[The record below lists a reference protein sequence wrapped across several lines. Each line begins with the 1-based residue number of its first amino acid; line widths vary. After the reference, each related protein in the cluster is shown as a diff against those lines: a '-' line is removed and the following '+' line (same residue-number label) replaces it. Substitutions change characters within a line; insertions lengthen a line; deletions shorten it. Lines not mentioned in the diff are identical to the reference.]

1 MKNDKNDKKTVPL
14 MEKWEKMSTHR
25 LLERYGMSELGMAL
39 SNSLKEER
47 YPVPTPPFPSS
58 FILYLFNSAII
69 YLLYLIS

>member
-47 YPVPTPPFPSS
+47 YPVPTPPFLFYSLS
-58 FILYLFNSAII
+58 F
-69 YLLYLIS
+69 